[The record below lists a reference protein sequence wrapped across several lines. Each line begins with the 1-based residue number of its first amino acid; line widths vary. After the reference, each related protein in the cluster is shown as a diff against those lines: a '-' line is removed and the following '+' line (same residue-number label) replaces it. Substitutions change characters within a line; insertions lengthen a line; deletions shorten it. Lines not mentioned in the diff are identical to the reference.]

1 MSGIMAL
8 GSLSLIISLSGCS
21 LVPTVHTPIHKSE
34 RGTVAL
40 RTFSDQDFQATHPK
54 VLEPTH
60 GQSPAGVTC
69 PGTKGNV
76 SNTYDWGSYNRLK
89 LFQQIKLNFSP
100 RFWPL
105 LFLKLQR
112 KNTSP
117 FCSVTL
123 PQTKVNNPALWARLF
138 TKRVPSPISFGPP
151 EIKNSHGCFIH
162 HCKKCSSITRIS
174 SKNLPR
180 ASLQHQ
186 FPG

>member
-1 MSGIMAL
+1 MAYFSTEDFFPHNLRFFLCTMISRNLFIPLKMSGIMAL

-100 RFWPL
+100 RF
-105 LFLKLQR
+105 
-112 KNTSP
+112 
-117 FCSVTL
+117 
-123 PQTKVNNPALWARLF
+123 
-138 TKRVPSPISFGPP
+138 
-151 EIKNSHGCFIH
+151 
-162 HCKKCSSITRIS
+162 
-174 SKNLPR
+174 
-180 ASLQHQ
+180 
-186 FPG
+186 